1 MASAFEK
8 TKTVTS
14 TVMKFTSAL
23 ALLAGLSFG
32 ATSGSAQ
39 ALPPAPLPPI
49 EPVGGDL
56 VDTSKLLPPIFDL
69 LPKAVPLIPDRPIVI
84 PPPAILQE
92 QGNLPLAPERP
103 PSPDRPV
110 LAPGVKDLVKDFQTA
125 RQEFMASQQELLR
138 QLKTATQE
146 QRAAIREQLRE
157 NLEAWREAQK
167 EHIQE
172 LREQAKEMINNVP
185 DLRDVINA
193 GQGEGRGR

>member
-1 MASAFEK
+1 MLLSEQRS
-8 TKTVTS
+8 VTS
-14 TVMKFTSAL
+14 AIMKFTSAL

-32 ATSGSAQ
+32 ATSGFPQ
-39 ALPPAPLPPI
+39 ALPPAPLPHL
-49 EPVGGDL
+49 EPGDL
-56 VDTSKLLPPIFDL
+56 VDPCNLVPPIIDL
-69 LPKAVPLIPDRPIVI
+69 LPKAVPLIPDRPLVI
-84 PPPAILQE
+84 PPVSLHE

-110 LAPGVKDLVKDFQTA
+110 LAASVKDLVKDFQTA
-125 RQEFMASQQELLR
+125 RQEFLTGQQELLR

-146 QRAAIREQLRE
+146 QRAAIREQLKE

-167 EHIQE
+167 AHIQE
-172 LREQAKEMINNVP
+172 LREQAREMINNVP